1 MRNLIFNT
9 KVTILRAI
17 ELNQDDII
25 EQLLSEKFIDFSL
38 VQPMYVS
45 GNLDYPEY
53 DICSDIIRK
62 AYEVNNTYVVEQM
75 LIKV

>member
-1 MRNLIFNT
+1 
-9 KVTILRAI
+9 
-17 ELNQDDII
+17 
-25 EQLLSEKFIDFSL
+25 
-38 VQPMYVS
+38 MYVS

-75 LIKV
+75 LIKGLRQDFVEFALGEKRCNS